1 MQGRVASI
9 VSQLQRDQFSSIQVV
24 PFGNEYSPQQENRHF
39 HLLNLENE
47 IIIKFELRRE
57 AQGRFRLQEE
67 QRPFQVPLVHIMS
80 LSQNRIPSPLVQVH
94 VESLCE
100 PGELCQDHLRMTL
113 AYGRTTQRMLIPI
126 WSARPPEST

>member
-1 MQGRVASI
+1 ME
-9 VSQLQRDQFSSIQVV
+9 LCFFSSVDLA
-24 PFGNEYSPQQENRHF
+24 FFSLF
-39 HLLNLENE
+39 
-47 IIIKFELRRE
+47 K
-57 AQGRFRLQEE
+57 
-67 QRPFQVPLVHIMS
+67 QVPLVHIMS

-126 WSARPPEST
+126 WVNAVHFCLQ